1 MISGDHHLD
10 QHGILAGL
18 VDNAHTQRQAAV
30 EEIELVLAWADL
42 HTEQRA
48 ERPGG
53 DRLIR
58 IGAAGTPRVSELC
71 WAELA
76 VARRAGVIATRN
88 LAADA
93 LDLRHRLPLLFEQV
107 RSLKTEVWVA
117 RKIAAMTRPLT
128 LAAVALVD
136 TAVAAAWQLPA
147 GKLLQVAEAKVIE
160 ADLDAHRARIAADE
174 QRTGVWRS
182 RPRTGDRLGGEA
194 GACEPA
200 TGRLSAQLP
209 IADLVEL
216 DAFLD
221 DLADKLAANLDPNAE
236 QPTRDQ
242 LRAQALALMADP
254 AAVLRLLHG
263 PDAPALP
270 DKPRR
275 DAVLYIHLARATLAD
290 AGVAR
295 CEDLGPLLLD
305 QVTNLLAHRNVKLQP
320 VLDLNA
326 IQTAHAYEHPTR
338 MRARGILRT
347 GGDTFPHSVS
357 STRRLDHDH
366 VTPYD
371 PLGPPGQTTDTNHA
385 PLTRLHHRIKT
396 HNPGWQVE
404 QIGLGAYRWT
414 TPHGLS
420 RVVTPRG
427 TRDVEPITTDNG
439 RIIGELYW
447 D

>member
-1 MISGDHHLD
+1 MVSGDHHY
-10 QHGILAGL
+10 ILTAVSGA
-18 VDNAHTQRQAAV
+18 VDARLQADVA
-30 EEIELVLAWADL
+30 ELIAVLAWADL
-42 HTEQRA
+42 HADEPDP
-48 ERPGG
+48 RPGG
-53 DRLIR
+53 DRLIQ
-58 IGAAGTPRVSELC
+58 IGAEGTPLVSELC

-76 VARRAGVIATRN
+76 VARRAGVMATRN

-107 RSLKTEVWVA
+107 RALRIDVWVA
-117 RKIAAMTRPLT
+117 RKIAAMTRPL
-128 LAAVALVD
+128 ARDAVALVD
-136 TAVAAAWQLPA
+136 AAVAAAWQLPA

-160 ADLDAHRARIAADE
+160 ADLEAHRARIVADE

-194 GACEPA
+194 GTCEPA
-200 TGRLSAQLP
+200 TGRLAAQLP
-209 IADLVEL
+209 IADLVEI

-263 PDAPALP
+263 PDAPTLP
-270 DKPRR
+270 EKPRR
-275 DAVLYIHLARATLAD
+275 DAVLYFHITAATLAD

-295 CEDLGPLLLD
+295 CEDLGPLLLQ
-305 QVTNLLAHRNVKLQP
+305 QVTTLLGHRNVKLQP

-326 IQTAHAYEHPTR
+326 VQTAHAYEHPTR
-338 MRARGILRT
+338 MRSRGILRT
-347 GGDTFPHSVS
+347 GGDVFPHSVS
-357 STRRLDHDH
+357 STRQLDHDH
-366 VTPYD
+366 VVPYD
-371 PLGPPGQTTDTNHA
+371 PGGPPGQTTDKNHA

-396 HNPGWQVE
+396 HDPGWQVE

-414 TPHGLS
+414 TRHGLC

-427 TRDVEPITTDNG
+427 TREVEPIQADDGT
-439 RIIGELYW
+439 IVGELYW
-447 D
+447 A

>member
-10 QHGILAGL
+10 HGGILAGL
-18 VDNAHTQRQAAV
+18 VDNAHAQRQAAV

-42 HTEQRA
+42 HSSEP
-48 ERPGG
+48 EPRPGG
-53 DRLIR
+53 DRLIQL
-58 IGAAGTPRVSELC
+58 GADGTPLVSELC

-76 VARRAGVIATRN
+76 IARKAGVIATRN

-93 LDLRHRLPLLFEQV
+93 LDLRHRLPLLFEDVQA
-107 RSLKTEVWVA
+107 LKTPVWVA
-117 RKIAAMTRPLT
+117 RKIAAMTRPLAPD
-128 LAAVALVD
+128 AAALVD
-136 TAVAAAWQLPA
+136 VAVAAAWQLPA

-160 ADLDAHRARIAADE
+160 ADLDAHRRRIQADE

-200 TGRLSAQLP
+200 TGRLAAQLP

-216 DAFLD
+216 DCFLD

-263 PDAPALP
+263 PDAPTLP
-270 DKPRR
+270 EKPRR
-275 DAVLYIHLARATLAD
+275 DAVLYFHVTAATLAD

-295 CEDLGPLLLD
+295 CEDLGPLLLQ
-305 QVTNLLAHRNVKLQP
+305 QVTTLLGHRNVKLQP

-326 IQTAHAYEHPTR
+326 VQTAHAYEHPTR
-338 MRARGILRT
+338 MRSRGILRT
-347 GGDTFPHSVS
+347 G
-357 STRRLDHDH
+357 
-366 VTPYD
+366 
-371 PLGPPGQTTDTNHA
+371 
-385 PLTRLHHRIKT
+385 
-396 HNPGWQVE
+396 
-404 QIGLGAYRWT
+404 
-414 TPHGLS
+414 
-420 RVVTPRG
+420 
-427 TRDVEPITTDNG
+427 
-439 RIIGELYW
+439 
-447 D
+447 

>member
-1 MISGDHHLD
+1 MISGDHH
-10 QHGILAGL
+10 HILTTINGA
-18 VDNAHTQRQAAV
+18 VTARRQADLD
-30 EEIELVLAWADL
+30 ELLAVLAWADL
-42 HTEQRA
+42 HTDEP
-48 ERPGG
+48 EPRPGG
-53 DRLIR
+53 DRLVR
-58 IGAAGTPRVSELC
+58 VGGHGTPAVSELC

-76 VARRAGVIATRN
+76 IARHAGVIATRN

-93 LDLRHRLPLLFEQV
+93 LDLRYRLPLLFVHVQA
-107 RSLKTEVWVA
+107 LKTEVWVA
-117 RKIAAMTRPLT
+117 RKIAAMTRPLSHD
-128 LAAVALVD
+128 AVALVD
-136 TAVAAAWQLPA
+136 AAVAAAWQLPA
-147 GKLLQVAEAKVIE
+147 GKLLQVAEAKTIE

-182 RPRTGDRLGGEA
+182 RARTGDRLGGEA
-194 GACEPA
+194 GTGEAA
-200 TGRLSAQLP
+200 TGRLAAQLP
-209 IADLVEL
+209 IADLIEV

-221 DLADKLAANLDPNAE
+221 DLADQLATHLAPGED

-263 PDAPALP
+263 PDAPELP

-275 DAVLYIHLARATLAD
+275 DAVLYFHVTAATLAD

-295 CEDLGPLLLD
+295 CEDLGPLLLQ
-305 QVTNLLAHRNVKLQP
+305 QVTDLLGHRNVRLQP

-326 IQTAHAYEHPTR
+326 VQTAHAYEHPTR

-347 GGDTFPHSVS
+347 GGDTFPHSTS
-357 STRRLDHDH
+357 TTRRLDHDH

-371 PLGPPGQTTDTNHA
+371 PLGPPGQTTDRNHA

-396 HNPGWQVE
+396 HDPGWQVE

-414 TPHGLS
+414 TPHGLC

-427 TRDVEPITTDNG
+427 TREVEPIHADG

-447 D
+447 H